1 MAAIQSSLEL
11 VDEIFT
17 HVFLFPYHVY
27 CFGRKK
33 LEERRKEKE
42 KEEEEG
48 GMKGKDGGVSKG
60 SVGLEG
66 GGGRDTEE
74 EDRDGESLRLLVG
87 K

>member
-42 KEEEEG
+42 EEG
-48 GMKGKDGGVSKG
+48 GIKGKDGGVSEG

-74 EDRDGESLRLLVG
+74 EEGDGESLRLLVG